1 MANQPTCTSPTRYRT
16 HTCWMS
22 FSNILYFNHIF
33 GVITWYFSKCIFPKP
48 IQLQVRRCMV
58 WSSILNQWSTVWCT
72 GEDAFYLIAVAY
84 DLDGNGLF
92 GLLANGGRNLKIGR
106 WTKLENHIFVPG
118 IFVGG
123 EYGNVC
129 YTWIISYIYIYM
141 YSIYI
146 YMIYI
151 YYRHIMMVSRNITVF
166 PIYCSTTGD
175 QIWFGK
181 TWACR
186 MVWTCST
193 TSAGRFDEWPA
204 CL

>member
-129 YTWIISYIYIYM
+129 YTWIISYIYIYVF
-141 YSIYI
+141 YLYIYI
-146 YMIYI
+146 YIWYTFIIDTLWWFPEISLFSQYI
-151 YYRHIMMVSRNITVF
+151 AAQQETRFDLEKHEPV
-166 PIYCSTTGD
+166 G
-175 QIWFGK
+175 WFGPV
-181 TWACR
+181 R
-186 MVWTCST
+186 LQV
-193 TSAGRFDEWPA
+193 
-204 CL
+204 